1 MKKLRSNSGASMIMA
16 LLLMLVGVVTSAV
29 IISAAV
35 SAVHATKEDRTQQQ
49 SYLTVSS
56 AAELIR
62 DEMEAGKCDYKKTV
76 TEVTYEYWWGER
88 KKEDPKTDETFGD
101 GSDYLFTSVIKSA
114 IVYLTTYPTATFN
127 ETYTVSA
134 DGYGDVKAEVF
145 LKKATDSEDQYSL
158 TIWFTGGE
166 EPDQCRMELTMDGV
180 MTSVEKKAEPT
191 TSWGTTTTTTITTT
205 TIKWQDPKLQRK
217 ETTE

>member
-62 DEMEAGKCDYKKTV
+62 DELEDGKCDYTKIVKQVTKKD
-76 TEVTYEYWWGER
+76 WWGNTTT
-88 KKEDPKTDETFGD
+88 EDPETKETFGD
-101 GSDYLFTSVIKSA
+101 GSDCLFTSVMKSA
-114 IVYLTTYPTATFN
+114 VAYLTSYPTATFN

-134 DGYGDVKAEVF
+134 DGYDDVKAEVF
-145 LKKATDSEDQYSL
+145 VKKATDSENQYSL

-180 MTSVEKKAEPT
+180 MTSVETKAEPT
-191 TSWGTTTTTTITTT
+191 NSWGTTTTTTITTT